1 MSLSTE
7 SKNII
12 EVLSVNVPIR
22 KQSVHYEKITDS
34 NFVIP
39 DEKEYF
45 FLALKTLTY
54 GQKILRTTM

>member
-22 KQSVHYEKITDS
+22 KQSVHYEKITDC
-34 NFVIP
+34 NFVILM
-39 DEKEYF
+39 KNIF
-45 FLALKTLTY
+45 FWNIRII
-54 GQKILRTTM
+54 GFHI